1 MSYDDYLKRRTL
13 RIKKTLDFISKF
25 PNGATAM
32 DFEEYNLTPY
42 GVERLMKLGQV
53 VGTQVR
59 EPERGTRC
67 YRWLWKIKK
76 LKEGK

>member
-1 MSYDDYLKRRTL
+1 
-13 RIKKTLDFISKF
+13 
-25 PNGATAM
+25 M